1 MIDLEIKNDRD
12 CMGCYGCYNICPVQ
26 CITMESNNEG
36 FWYPKVDYDKCIKCK
51 KCINVCPIINKAV
64 PDNEPLAYACYNKN
78 ENIRLD
84 SSSGGVFTL
93 VANEILKNNGVVFG
107 VQLNQD
113 FNAIHSYTE
122 SKEGLEK
129 YRGSKYLQS
138 RVGDTY
144 KEVKGFL
151 DKDRDVLFTGTPCQI
166 SGLKSYLGKPYPNL
180 FCMDNICHGV
190 PSPKVWGKYVD
201 FREKKSGST
210 TQRIAFRLKNEGW
223 KLYSVL
229 FVFTNNTEYRENQ
242 KKDLFMR
249 AFLKDICLRPSCYD
263 CEFKSIHRKS
273 DITMADFW
281 GIQNI
286 APELDDD
293 RGTSLIFVNS
303 DSGENMF
310 DRIKNNMIFKDVNIN
325 EAISYNPAA
334 IKSVSCHPKRNEF
347 FNELDI
353 LEFDT
358 LVNKYCKDKFTVKI
372 KRLCISTLQKT
383 GTLELAKSILKR
395 K

>member
-93 VANEILKNNGVVFG
+93 VANEILNNNGVVFG

-166 SGLKSYLGKPYPNL
+166 SGLKSYLGKPYSNL
-180 FCMDNICHGV
+180 LCMDNICHGV

-210 TQRIAFRLKNEGW
+210 TQRIAFRLKHEGW

-347 FNELDI
+347 FNELDM

-358 LVNKYCKDKFTVKI
+358 LVNKYCRDNLTVRI
-372 KRLCISTLQKT
+372 KRLCINTLQKT